1 MITGPLPTV
10 QGMRLKVVDM
20 HTAGEPV
27 RIVVEGYPELKGR
40 TLLEKRRD
48 AIANHDVFRRRLMF
62 EPRGHAGMYGVIPLP
77 PSHPKA
83 ALSVL
88 FTHAGGYSTMCG
100 HATIAIARWAVDIG
114 LVEPSNGAARFGLEC
129 PCGLVD
135 VFAHVEN
142 GVVTRTGFESAPAFV
157 DGKCLVETQDFGRV
171 EATLAFGGA
180 YYLILPAKTLGM
192 SFDSH
197 NTNALSTAAAHV
209 FAAARDRTTFDRPS
223 DPDLAFLYGVIL
235 TDGKPRPHPTRNI
248 CVFGDGQ
255 IDRSPT
261 GSGVTARLAV
271 ECCLEGAALNE
282 PRDFIGPTGGAFSGA
297 AVRTVEVAGRK
308 AIIARVEGRSFYAG
322 TAEFVFEPGDPLGD
336 GFLLAQET

>member
-1 MITGPLPTV
+1 MVDAP
-10 QGMRLKVVDM
+10 QRSRLKVVDM

-27 RIVVEGYPELKGR
+27 RIVIDGYPQLKGK

-48 AIANHDVFRRRLMF
+48 ARESHDVYRRRLMF
-62 EPRGHAGMYGVIPLP
+62 EPRGHGGMYGVIPLP
-77 PSHPKA
+77 PTHPQA

-100 HATIAIARWAVDIG
+100 HATIAIARWAVDTG
-114 LVEPSNGAARFGLEC
+114 LVEAKDGLARFGLEC

-142 GVVTRTGFESAPAFV
+142 GIVTHSGFESAPAFA
-157 DGKCLVETQDFGRV
+157 DGVRTIQTKDFGSV

-180 YYLILPAKTLGM
+180 YYLILPAQRLGL
-192 SFDSH
+192 SFDTH
-197 NTNALSTAAAHV
+197 DTKALSAAGARLFAAAH
-209 FAAARDRTTFDRPS
+209 ASTTFDRPT

-235 TDGKPRPHPTRNI
+235 TDGKPRPHATRNI

-261 GSGVTARLAV
+261 GSGVTARLAA
-271 ECCLEGAALNE
+271 ECCLEGAPLNE
-282 PRDFIGPTGGAFSGA
+282 ARAFIGPTGEAFTGA
-297 AVRTVEVAGRK
+297 AVRALGLAGRK

-322 TAEFVFEPGDPLGD
+322 TSEFIFETTDPLAD
-336 GFLLAQET
+336 GFLLGQEV

>member
-1 MITGPLPTV
+1 MAVPPSV
-10 QGMRLKVVDM
+10 QGTRLKVVDM

-27 RIVVEGYPELKGR
+27 RIVVDGYPELKGR

-48 AIANHDVFRRRLMF
+48 ARENHDVHRRRLML
-62 EPRGHAGMYGVIPLP
+62 EPRGHGGMYGVIPLP
-77 PSHPKA
+77 PTHPEA

-100 HATIAIARWAVDIG
+100 HATIAIARWAVDSG
-114 LVEPSNGAARFGLEC
+114 LVRARDGVARFGLEC

-157 DGKCLVETQDFGRV
+157 DGKRTVETRDFDRI

-180 YYLILPAKTLGM
+180 YYLILTAQALGLSFDRHDTKTL
-192 SFDSH
+192 S
-197 NTNALSTAAAHV
+197 AAAAHV
-209 FAAARDRTTFDRPS
+209 FASARDTTAFDWPP

-235 TDGKPRPHPTRNI
+235 TDGKPRPHATRNI

-282 PRDFIGPTGGAFSGA
+282 PRDFIGPTGGAFTGS
-297 AVRTVEVAGRK
+297 AVRTVDLAGRK

-322 TAEFVFEPGDPLGD
+322 TAEFVFETDDPLAD
-336 GFLLAQET
+336 GFLLSQET